1 MSNAISTK
9 KMTVN
14 LAIRR
19 PELGRGGDLMRCG
32 GGRFTTIWIWQ
43 LRPIPPGDSLLPRDL
58 GPCGFF
64 KPTRVFQPFGVT
76 NAFDNLMKSRPLRSR
91 KNSPAYKMLHLISG
105 TS

>member
-32 GGRFTTIWIWQ
+32 GGALQPSGFGNSGLFLLEIACSLETWDPVVF
-43 LRPIPPGDSLLPRDL
+43 LNRPVFFSLLES
-58 GPCGFF
+58 
-64 KPTRVFQPFGVT
+64 Q
-76 NAFDNLMKSRPLRSR
+76 MPLT
-91 KNSPAYKMLHLISG
+91 I
-105 TS
+105 